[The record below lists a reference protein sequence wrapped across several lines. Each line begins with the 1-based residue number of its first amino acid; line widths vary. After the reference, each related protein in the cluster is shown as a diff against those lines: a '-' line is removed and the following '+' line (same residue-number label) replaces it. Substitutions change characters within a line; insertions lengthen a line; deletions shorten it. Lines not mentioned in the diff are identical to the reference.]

1 MSTLE
6 SVAADL
12 LRYIQT
18 DLKSFDEDYRTTPES
33 IRSLPALKF
42 QKREL
47 SELWA
52 KIDRK
57 FTQIRESADILDPK
71 KADAINLNDV
81 VRQVRSAKGF
91 YRSSMISIDESIE
104 EMTKENETRPSLP
117 EPPQPNSSTSF
128 TVPPCDMP
136 TFSGDF
142 KSWAS
147 FRDLF
152 KAIYGNNT
160 RLSEVEKLF
169 HLKQKTSGE
178 AKEIVDNAPLT
189 NDGFL
194 IAWNQLTSQYENR
207 RMQINAQLKT
217 LLNLPLVSTMC
228 SASIRKLQRK
238 INCCIANL
246 NSLDIDTDQWDP
258 ILVYL
263 CTSKLPRETRREF
276 EKSLPDCAEMPS
288 WTDLDVFLTNTF
300 KELTSVNDVQDL
312 DTNPNQHTKPKHFQE
327 VKTQY
332 DRRGKTFHNV
342 THDPTASSQSRN
354 KRQNERKLSNST
366 QSNTLTPNPQNKP
379 DGSVCKLC
387 DGNHT
392 LRESIGHVIQGC
404 RSTFTCRYCGGRH
417 NSLLHKPNSKIN
429 PQIDDNQAS
438 SSNTVQSF
446 STQTQSSKPI
456 PIDDRTKLLG
466 TAVLNVEVQGEL
478 FPARALIDPA
488 SDFSF
493 ITDKLRRKLHLPTTP
508 IVAEIS
514 GLNEIVSARSNKLCQ
529 VSLRSNTHTNFK
541 LNIQAIVVKT
551 LTKNLPTQSLKP
563 TLIKD
568 LEDIQLADQKFYE
581 SRPIDFIIGSDFY
594 PQILKSG
601 VRKDLLNTLIAQET
615 EFGWILTGPIQN
627 TNNTQPFVSYFS
639 SVMLD
644 KVLTKF
650 WEIEDVTTQPK
661 VSEESFLCEE
671 TYMTTTRRLPNG
683 RYQVNLPF
691 IYPPVELGNSR
702 HVAMAQFL
710 RNEKSLMK
718 KPELKVEY
726 DNVLQEY
733 IDLGHMKLIKYN
745 PNTPSNTQ
753 YYLPHHAVVKLDH
766 VTTKVRVVF
775 NASSKTS
782 NNNSLNDT
790 LYTGPTLQQDLV
802 VLILKWRFYKIV
814 YNADITKMYRQ
825 IMLNPTHTPFQ
836 RILFRKSVNEPIQD
850 YELQT
855 VTFGVNCA
863 KYLAIRTLHELAKDI
878 QNNHP
883 IASQILRNNMYVDDV
898 LAGGNTIEEAKEGQT
913 QLIAALDSAGFPL
926 RKWISNSRELLKDL
940 PEEHLLNVDLL
951 NLPES
956 NNAKTLGIRWNAKE
970 DTFFF
975 NVPLIER
982 KSAYTKRTVLSDIAR
997 LFDPAGWLAPIVIS
1011 AKIIM
1016 QQIWQD
1022 NTAWDECLNPLTL
1035 IKWQKFLQFYDN
1047 INRIRIPRWINF
1059 SPSAKIEFHGFSD
1072 ASEKAY
1078 SACLYARVTPIDGPN
1093 SVTLLFAKTRVAPI
1107 KVISLPK
1114 LELCG
1119 AVLLANM
1126 THNLLTQLN
1135 LPLHQTYFWTDSSI
1149 VLAWLSKQ
1157 PNSWNT
1163 FVANRVS
1170 TIIQTVGV
1178 ENWNHVASH
1187 DNPADVASRG
1197 CTADELKDDG
1207 LWWNGPSWLKESASQ
1222 WPTTKK
1228 HFITQAEAKVSQSF
1242 TTTVNTHPSL
1252 DTNTENPDILSRF
1265 SKLSNALRVMTYV
1278 YRFCDRAS
1286 CTRNNTIRNDRVIL
1300 DRNNPQLVKERLRL
1314 LTTHPS
1320 IELDASEIKSTRDRL
1335 IILCQTEYFKNEYHC
1350 LKRRN
1355 PIPNKS
1361 NLLTLT
1367 PFLDSANIMRANG
1380 RLANSNSLSYSERHP
1395 VLLPYGSSFVKL
1407 LTQHVHLITLHGGN
1421 QLMLRII
1428 RSGYWVPKL
1437 KNLVSV
1443 VVNKCSPCTR
1453 YKNRQTTQFMAALP
1467 PERTQIDKPF
1477 TNVGV
1482 DFAGPFDIKAYNG
1495 RACRITKGYVCVFVC
1510 FATKAIH
1517 LEPTSELSTQAFMAA
1532 FARFFSR
1539 RGCPVAIYSDNGT
1552 NFIGASKLLKKERQ
1566 EFIKQLKSS
1575 VISASSFQNLTWHFI
1590 PPGAPH
1596 MGGLWEAGVKSFKA
1610 HLKKMNTLKH
1620 TFEELATL
1628 LARIEGCLNSRP
1640 LSPSSENPQ
1649 DLNPLTPGHF
1659 LIGSPILTPA
1669 EPDLSNENITLA
1681 NRWQKLKIQH
1691 HNFCRRWKDEYLKE
1705 LHKRYKWK
1713 NPQRQVETNDIVII
1727 RQDNLPP
1734 NEWLLGRVIKTYT
1747 GSDGRNRVVDIRT
1760 SSGTLTRPI
1769 TKVVILPT
1777 S

>member
-6 SVAADL
+6 SVVADL

-18 DLKSFDEDYRTTPES
+18 DLKSFDEDYRATPENFQ
-33 IRSLPALKF
+33 SLPALKF

-57 FTQIRESADILDPK
+57 FTQVRESADILDPK
-71 KADAINLNDV
+71 KAEAINLSEV

-104 EMTKENETRPSLP
+104 EITKANETRPSLP
-117 EPPQPNSSTSF
+117 EPPQPSSSVAF
-128 TVPPCDMP
+128 NVPPCDMP
-136 TFSGDF
+136 TFHGDF

-160 RLSEVEKLF
+160 RLSGVEKLF
-169 HLKQKTSGE
+169 YLKQKTSGE

-194 IAWNQLTSQYENR
+194 IAWTQLVSQFENR

-217 LLNLPLVSTMC
+217 LFNLPTVSTMC

-246 NSLDIDTDQWDP
+246 NSLEIDTDNWDP
-258 ILVYL
+258 IFVYL
-263 CTSKLPRETRREF
+263 CLSKLPKETRREF
-276 EKSLPDCAEMPS
+276 EKTLNDSAEMPP
-288 WTDLDVFLTNTF
+288 WTNLDVFLTNTF
-300 KELTSVNDVQDL
+300 KELTSVNDVPDS
-312 DTNPNQHTKPKHFQE
+312 NPNTHPKTKQFTETKYNP
-327 VKTQY
+327 
-332 DRRGKTFHNV
+332 DRRAKAFHNV
-342 THDPTASSQSRN
+342 THSSKKPHPN
-354 KRQNERKLSNST
+354 PKPQNEQKFSNPNHIPN
-366 QSNTLTPNPQNKP
+366 SNTQKNANAQNTQKKPNTQNTQTKLY
-379 DGSVCKLC
+379 GSICKLC
-387 DGNHT
+387 EKNHT
-392 LRESIGHVIQGC
+392 LRECSSFNSLGLNQRIEFVNENGICYNCLATGHVIKDC
-404 RSTFTCRYCGGRH
+404 YSAFKCRYCGGKH
-417 NSLLHKPNSKIN
+417 NSLLHKPNSN
-429 PQIDDNQAS
+429 PNPHVENTQAS
-438 SSNTVQSF
+438 TSQNAVQSF
-446 STQTQSSKPI
+446 STHTQSSKPI

-493 ITDKLRRKLHLPTTP
+493 ITDKLRRKLKLPTTP

-529 VSLRSNTHTNFK
+529 VLLRSNTQNDFK

-551 LTKNLPTQSLKP
+551 LTKNLPTQNLNP
-563 TLIKD
+563 TLIQD
-568 LEDIQLADQKFYE
+568 LENIQLADQRFYE

-615 EFGWILTGPIQN
+615 EFGWILTGPVQN
-627 TNNTQPFVSYFS
+627 SQNNQPLVSYFS
-639 SVMLD
+639 SVTLD
-644 KVLTKF
+644 KVLTRF
-650 WEIEDVTTQPK
+650 WEIEDVPTQPK
-661 VSEESFLCEE
+661 VSEESSLCEE
-671 TYMTTTRRLPNG
+671 TFKTTTLRLPNG

-718 KPELKVEY
+718 KPELKMEY

-733 IDLGHMKLIKYN
+733 IDLGHMKPIKYN
-745 PNTPSNTQ
+745 PNIPSNTH
-753 YYLPHHAVVKLDH
+753 YYLPHHAVVKLDR

-782 NNNSLNDT
+782 NGNSLNDT
-790 LYTGPTLQQDLV
+790 LHTGPTLQQDLV

-863 KYLAIRTLHELAKDI
+863 PYLAIRTLHKLADDI
-878 QNNHP
+878 QNTHP

-898 LAGGNTIEEAKEGQT
+898 LAGGHTIEEAQKAQT

-926 RKWISNSRELLKDL
+926 RKWISNTKELLHNL
-940 PEEHLLNVDLL
+940 PEEHLLDVDLL
-951 NLPES
+951 TLPES

-1107 KVISLPK
+1107 KVITLPK

-1126 THNLLTQLN
+1126 THNVLTQLN

-1149 VLAWLSKQ
+1149 VLAWLSKH

-1170 TIIQTVGV
+1170 TILQTVGV
-1178 ENWNHVASH
+1178 DNWNHVASH

-1197 CTADELKDDG
+1197 CNADELKDDT
-1207 LWWNGPSWLKESASQ
+1207 LWWNGPSWLKEVASK
-1222 WPTTKK
+1222 WPTTNK
-1228 HFITQAEAKVSQSF
+1228 HFITQAEAKNMAPNNNNNRKGRSNRSSRNGSRPKPNRKNDKRQPKRHFGCGICQADHSLTNCRKFQKMNLAEKYKTAVKLHYC
-1242 TTTVNTHPSL
+1242 VNNV
-1252 DTNTENPDILSRF
+1252 DDEN
-1265 SKLSNALRVMTYV
+1265 V
-1278 YRFCDRAS
+1278 C
-1286 CTRNNTIRNDRVIL
+1286 
-1300 DRNNPQLVKERLRL
+1300 
-1314 LTTHPS
+1314 
-1320 IELDASEIKSTRDRL
+1320 
-1335 IILCQTEYFKNEYHC
+1335 
-1350 LKRRN
+1350 
-1355 PIPNKS
+1355 
-1361 NLLTLT
+1361 
-1367 PFLDSANIMRANG
+1367 
-1380 RLANSNSLSYSERHP
+1380 SYSSCAGRKSA
-1395 VLLPYGSSFVKL
+1395 GK
-1407 LTQHVHLITLHGGN
+1407 GN
-1421 QLMLRII
+1421 
-1428 RSGYWVPKL
+1428 
-1437 KNLVSV
+1437 
-1443 VVNKCSPCTR
+1443 
-1453 YKNRQTTQFMAALP
+1453 
-1467 PERTQIDKPF
+1467 
-1477 TNVGV
+1477 
-1482 DFAGPFDIKAYNG
+1482 
-1495 RACRITKGYVCVFVC
+1495 TK
-1510 FATKAIH
+1510 
-1517 LEPTSELSTQAFMAA
+1517 S
-1532 FARFFSR
+1532 
-1539 RGCPVAIYSDNGT
+1539 
-1552 NFIGASKLLKKERQ
+1552 
-1566 EFIKQLKSS
+1566 
-1575 VISASSFQNLTWHFI
+1575 
-1590 PPGAPH
+1590 
-1596 MGGLWEAGVKSFKA
+1596 
-1610 HLKKMNTLKH
+1610 
-1620 TFEELATL
+1620 
-1628 LARIEGCLNSRP
+1628 
-1640 LSPSSENPQ
+1640 
-1649 DLNPLTPGHF
+1649 
-1659 LIGSPILTPA
+1659 
-1669 EPDLSNENITLA
+1669 
-1681 NRWQKLKIQH
+1681 
-1691 HNFCRRWKDEYLKE
+1691 
-1705 LHKRYKWK
+1705 
-1713 NPQRQVETNDIVII
+1713 
-1727 RQDNLPP
+1727 
-1734 NEWLLGRVIKTYT
+1734 
-1747 GSDGRNRVVDIRT
+1747 
-1760 SSGTLTRPI
+1760 
-1769 TKVVILPT
+1769 
-1777 S
+1777 